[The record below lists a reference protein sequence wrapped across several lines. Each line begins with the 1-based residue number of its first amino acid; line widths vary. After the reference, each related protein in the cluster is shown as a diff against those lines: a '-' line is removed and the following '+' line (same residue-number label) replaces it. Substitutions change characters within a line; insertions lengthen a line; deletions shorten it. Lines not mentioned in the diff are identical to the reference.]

1 MELIRLSRIR
11 KEFENLYKQKQIVLS
26 NINVSFQDKGLYV
39 IEGQSGTGKSTLIK
53 IIAQII
59 EPTSGKYYYRNSI
72 LSTDSLQRSH
82 FRNQQVGLLFQDYQL
97 IDNLNALDNVIL
109 PCLMKGESLKEASLK
124 AYKLFKFINLE
135 SKMRSDIDELSGG
148 EKQRVSFLRCLIN
161 DPNFYLCDEPTGAL
175 DEENAHLLLKKLK
188 SISKT
193 KLVIVVTHNPIVA
206 QEYADYVYLLKD
218 GELYEK

>member
-1 MELIRLSRIR
+1 MELIRLSRIK
-11 KEFENLYKQKQIVLS
+11 KEFENPLKQKQIVLS
-26 NINVSFQDKGLYV
+26 NVNVSFQDKGFYV

-59 EPTSGKYYYRNSI
+59 EPSSGKYYYQNSI
-72 LSTDSLQRSH
+72 LPTDAQQRSH

-97 IDNLNALDNVIL
+97 IDNLNALENVIL
-109 PCLMKGESLKEASLK
+109 PCLIKGESVKEAYGK
-124 AYKLFKFINLE
+124 AYKLFQTINLE
-135 SKMRSDIDELSGG
+135 SKMKAFINELSGG

-161 DPNFYLCDEPTGAL
+161 EPTFYLCDEPTGAL
-175 DEENAHLLLKKLK
+175 DEENAHLLLKELK
-188 SISKT
+188 IISQT

-206 QEYADYVYLLKD
+206 REYADYVYLLKD